1 MIAYTLQTLQS
12 LQHVY
17 HTNAVPYHDS
27 GTCRRCDGVYLRSLH
42 NSQLRLRIA
51 LCRYNGSDG
60 GGRL

>member
-1 MIAYTLQTLQS
+1 MES

-17 HTNAVPYHDS
+17 HTQAVPYHDS